1 MQCTCKHAI
10 WKIINNCLPKKSKSR
25 PIIHDNP
32 ISLANRFNEY
42 FTSVGSSAAQEAY
55 DFACVHNYHINP
67 AVPTLLR
74 TPDDC
79 PDLFRFIPVLEKD
92 VECVIK
98 GFSSNKAPGR
108 DKITTRVLKD
118 CLPVII
124 SNIAST
130 INNSFRSNC
139 FPKVWK
145 MAEVTPV
152 LKSGNPEDPCN
163 HQPLSLLPMLSKVS
177 ERLAQRQF
185 VDYITTNKKLSEN
198 RYQSGNRKCHS
209 TETALLHV
217 TDDFLMAIDK
227 SEVSVVVLLDMSK
240 TFDSIRH
247 DLLLQKLQNI
257 GVASSSLEWF
267 HNYLFGR
274 SQRVR
279 IGDVISDPLP
289 LKYGVPQDSI
299 LGPVFFTIYV
309 NDLLSVPA
317 HCKSVCYV
325 DDCKLYLSFRSTDIA
340 RVFGYLNED
349 LREIC
354 RWCCQ
359 NSLLINSAKTKILLV
374 GVPQLLRKLPPT
386 SISLLGK
393 EITPVPLAKDLGFY
407 IDQSLTYH
415 DHVAKTT
422 SNCIFKLVQISRIK
436 HLLDRKTLLL
446 LMNAFI
452 LSTMYYCSTVWANTS
467 QRNIKKL
474 QLVQNFAARIVL
486 GLKKF
491 DHISQGIKSL
501 NWLTVEERLYFNDA
515 VMLLK
520 CVNNLVPE
528 YLASMFVARS
538 RIHSRV
544 TRSCNLLHIP
554 RCPCCRCKLWNNL
567 PNDLKA
573 SENVNA
579 FRLRLLNALLSGNV
593 THDSNVTMNHFNLL
607 FLFNFC
613 FSSLVFLTCT
623 GLLYLYCTSLS
634 FHLYIFLGQYNVTII
649 LQ

>member
-1 MQCTCKHAI
+1 MRSQLLQNKGRKGNTNAI

-98 GFSSNKAPGR
+98 GFSSNIAPGR
-108 DKITTRVLKD
+108 DKIATRVLKD

-124 SNIAST
+124 PNIAST
-130 INNSFRSNC
+130 IDNSFRSNC

-163 HQPLSLLPMLSKVS
+163 HRPLSLLPMLSKVS

-198 RYQSGNRKCHS
+198 QSGNRKCHS

-217 TDDFLMAIDK
+217 TDDFFMAIDK

-240 TFDSIRH
+240 TFNSIRY
-247 DLLLQKLQNI
+247 DLLLQKLQSI

-267 HNYLFGR
+267 HNYLSGR

-279 IGDVISDPLP
+279 IGDAISDPLP
-289 LKYGVPQDSI
+289 LKYGVPQGSI
-299 LGPVFFTIYV
+299 LGPVLFTIYV

-317 HCKSVCYV
+317 HCKSVCHV

-359 NSLLINSAKTKILLV
+359 NSFLINPVKTKILLD

-393 EITPVPLAKDLGFY
+393 EITPVPVAKDLGVY
-407 IDQSLTYH
+407 IDQSLTYN

-446 LMNAFI
+446 LTNAFVF
-452 LSTMYYCSTVWANTS
+452 STMYYCSTVWANTS

-486 GLKKF
+486 GFKKF

-501 NWLTVEERLYFNDA
+501 NWLTVKERLYFNDA
-515 VMLLK
+515 VMVFK

-528 YLASMFVARS
+528 YLADMFVPRS

-554 RCPCCRCKLWNNL
+554 RCRLSSGQRAFTYRGCKLWNNL

-573 SENVNA
+573 AENVNA
-579 FRLRLLNALLSGNV
+579 FRLRLLNVLLSGNV
-593 THDSNVTMNHFNLL
+593 THR
-607 FLFNFC
+607 
-613 FSSLVFLTCT
+613 
-623 GLLYLYCTSLS
+623 
-634 FHLYIFLGQYNVTII
+634 
-649 LQ
+649 